1 MANTTSKTSKAPK
14 KSGLKLST
22 GAITGIVAGAVVVT
36 AGIIALV
43 INNINKP
50 ATPGSNTGEATS
62 ESNTSEAS
70 SESNTN
76 ETTSES
82 APIAYSGVEITEGE
96 HTGDKAITNLAKLIS
111 DYHAKWEGGAT
122 PEGSFNKTGS
132 FGEYFIQKYLFEG
145 MEAGG
150 YKIKY
155 CDHSYTPSYPVF
167 WSSTLGKIDKKTSV
181 CLFDGAEYE
190 KKKNDAAYYGI
201 KLTLDDATGK
211 VTISSV
217 NLHGSDD

>member
-1 MANTTSKTSKAPK
+1 MAETTSKTSKTPK

-50 ATPGSNTGEATS
+50 ATPDN
-62 ESNTSEAS
+62 NTSEAT

-96 HTGDKAITNLAKLIS
+96 HTGDKAITDLAKLIS

-167 WSSTLGKIDKKTSV
+167 WSGTLGKIDKKTSV

-201 KLTLDDATGK
+201 KLTLDDTTGK

-217 NLHGSDD
+217 NLHGPDD